1 MPRIVL
7 TVTALLSAIA
17 VATGCGN
24 GSSSASGAASLAPAG
39 AVVYGEA
46 TLDPSDD
53 QQAAIDAL
61 IEKFPGEGSAG
72 ERIRGLLEKAFSES
86 DIGLS
91 YAKDIEPWLGDQAGF
106 FVSSLEPGADS
117 SAALLVATRLAS
129 FHCPH
134 RRVEDYF
141 NHVVAPINA
150 GEVGELAI
158 VCSTGA
164 VRARRCPR
172 STAPGWWR

>member
-1 MPRIVL
+1 MPRILL
-7 TVTALLSAIA
+7 TITALLSAIA

-24 GSSSASGAASLAPAG
+24 DGSSASGAASLAPAG

-91 YAKDIEPWLGDQAGF
+91 YAKDIEPGLGDRAGF
-106 FVSSLEPGADS
+106 FVASLTHSFGHAPAGSGWGCA
-117 SAALLVATRLAS
+117 SASGSLRDRSGPLPAR
-129 FHCPH
+129 
-134 RRVEDYF
+134 
-141 NHVVAPINA
+141 A
-150 GEVGELAI
+150 GTKL
-158 VCSTGA
+158 TGA
-164 VRARRCPR
+164 
-172 STAPGWWR
+172 